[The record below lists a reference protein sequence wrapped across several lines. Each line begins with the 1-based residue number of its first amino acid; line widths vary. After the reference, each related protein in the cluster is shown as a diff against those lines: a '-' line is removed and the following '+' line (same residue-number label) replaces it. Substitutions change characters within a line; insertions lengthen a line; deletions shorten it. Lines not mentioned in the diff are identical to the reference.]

1 MATEEAVVVAVES
14 VPDLPL
20 VVAADEAAEVEQP
33 TAKSKKAKEPKT
45 RKPRSPPSH
54 PPYVEMVTEA
64 IVTWKEKNGSSQ
76 YAITKFAEEKHKN
89 LPANFK
95 KLLLFHLKKLVVS
108 GKLVKV
114 KGSFKLPATRP
125 SVPKPVASAPA
136 KKKPAPAKPKTVK
149 VTWLLLE
156 LY

>member
-76 YAITKFAEEKHKN
+76 DAITKFAEEKHKN
-89 LPANFK
+89 HPANFK

-125 SVPKPVASAPA
+125 SVPKPVASAPV